1 MRSARQ
7 QTAPPPV
14 LEAGP
19 LALDRLSVR
28 LTTEESR
35 DIELILLSRI
45 MHRRGAAMG
54 VETLRSR
61 SPCVFRY
68 RIARPAFRMTSGR
81 ALLWTLELR
90 RRPCG
95 AWHGSHRWRFAL
107 RSPAK
112 ANRSQPLH
120 QRHAPL
126 FGMIVVEFTTLR
138 PNFVL
143 RRQRQFI
150 DSRHAR
156 GTRVAFR
163 RRRNVRRRHLRLRDW
178 RFGL

>member
-28 LTTEESR
+28 LATEESR
-35 DIELILLSRI
+35 DIELVLLSRI
-45 MHRRGAAMG
+45 MHRRRAAMG
-54 VETLRSR
+54 VEPLWSR
-61 SPCVFRY
+61 SPGVFRHW
-68 RIARPAFRMTSGR
+68 IVRPAFRMTSSGAR
-81 ALLWTLELR
+81 LRTLELR

-107 RSPAK
+107 RSAAK
-112 ANRSQPLH
+112 ANRGQPLH

-126 FGMIVVEFTTLR
+126 FGMIVVEFTALR

-143 RRQRQFI
+143 RRQRQFV
-150 DSRHAR
+150 DSRHTL
-156 GTRVAFR
+156 G
-163 RRRNVRRRHLRLRDW
+163 
-178 RFGL
+178 